1 MLGIDARAARAAWTV
16 FLVGLLI
23 FLTYTIRRT
32 LLIFTAALLLA
43 YLLSPVVDRVGRL
56 FPRERSR
63 NISLAIVYVALLA
76 AMITTGVLIGGVV
89 VEQASNL
96 AGKFPELVKH
106 INEPSTWPLPG
117 WLESR
122 RAELTT
128 AMRDQIEQHAKDV
141 IPVLQ
146 RAGTGVLSVLG
157 NLPFLVLVPILS
169 FFLLKDGARIRSGF
183 LDRIADAHLRR
194 VLEEILRD
202 VHVLLLQFMRAT
214 VILCCLTFVFYTLF
228 FLIIGV
234 PYPVLLAAIGGLLEF
249 LPFVGPLTAA
259 VIIVLVAMFSGFPH
273 VLWLVVFFLAY
284 RMFQDYVI
292 QPYLMSSGI
301 ELPPLLVIF
310 GVIAG
315 EQIGGI
321 PGMFLS
327 IPVLATLRIVFV
339 RMWRSTQVSV
349 VS

>member
-43 YLLSPVVDRVGRL
+43 YLLSPVVDRVGSL

-76 AMITTGVLIGGVV
+76 VMITAGVLIGGVV

-96 AGKFPELVKH
+96 AGRFPELVNH
-106 INEPSTWPLPG
+106 INEPSTWPLPA

-128 AMRDQIEQHAKDV
+128 AMRDQIEQHEKDV

-146 RAGTGVLSVLG
+146 RAGAGLLSVLSD
-157 NLPFLVLVPILS
+157 LPFLVLVPILS

-183 LDRIADAHLRR
+183 LDRVADTRLRL
-194 VLEEILRD
+194 VLEEILHD
-202 VHVLLLQFMRAT
+202 VHVLLLQFMRSM
-214 VILCCLTFVFYTLF
+214 VILCCLTFVFYGAF
-228 FLIIGV
+228 FLIVGV

-259 VIIVLVAMFSGFPH
+259 VVISLVAMFSGFPH
-273 VLWLVVFFLAY
+273 VMWLIIFFLAF
-284 RMFQDYVI
+284 RIFQDYVI

-301 ELPPLLVIF
+301 ELSPLLVIF

-327 IPVLATLRIVFV
+327 IPVLATLRIVFA
-339 RMWRSTQVSV
+339 RTWRPSQVSV